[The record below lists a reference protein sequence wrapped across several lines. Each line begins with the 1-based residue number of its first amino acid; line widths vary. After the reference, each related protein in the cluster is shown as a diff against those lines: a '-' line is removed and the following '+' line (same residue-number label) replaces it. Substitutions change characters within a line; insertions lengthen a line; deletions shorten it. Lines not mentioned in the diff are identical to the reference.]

1 MADFTV
7 RIPRASVANT
17 EATLIEVL
25 IADGGHVDE
34 GQALFV
40 IETEKVETE
49 VDAGASGTVRW
60 TGEVGTTYAV
70 GTEIGMIEG

>member
-7 RIPRASVANT
+7 RIPRASIANT
-17 EATLIEVL
+17 EATLVE
-25 IADGGHVDE
+25 DGGHVDE
-34 GQALFV
+34 GQPLFV

-60 TGEVGTTYAV
+60 SGEVGTTYDV
-70 GTEIGMIEG
+70 GTEIGVILG